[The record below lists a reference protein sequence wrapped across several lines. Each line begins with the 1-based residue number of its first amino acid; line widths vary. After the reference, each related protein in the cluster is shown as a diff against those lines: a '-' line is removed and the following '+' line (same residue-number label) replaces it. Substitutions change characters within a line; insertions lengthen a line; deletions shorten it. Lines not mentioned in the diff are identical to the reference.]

1 MKNAVSA
8 VCLASLIAIGAAA
21 QGQEPAAQG
30 QKPAAQEQKPA
41 APQASKITIGGCLQA
56 ALPAPAAA
64 NAPPAAAASKFELA
78 NAKVVSG
85 GPVGTSGAPVATR
98 YRVDGE
104 DKTISP
110 HLDHQVELTG
120 TVSPAAPSSGVTAP
134 LFKVESVKMV
144 SAKCS

>member
-1 MKNAVSA
+1 M
-8 VCLASLIAIGAAA
+8 CFASLIAIGAAA
-21 QGQEPAAQG
+21 EGQQPTTET

-41 APQASKITIGGCLQA
+41 AAPASKVTISGCLQA

-64 NAPPAAAASKFELA
+64 GAPAAPAAAKFELA

-85 GPVGTSGAPVATR
+85 GPVGTAGAATVTR
-98 YRVDGE
+98 YRVEGE

-120 TVSPAAPSSGVTAP
+120 TVSPAAPSSGAVAP
-134 LFKVESVKMV
+134 LFKVDSVKMI
-144 SAKCS
+144 SAKCP